1 MRVRVKKDD
10 KLVNIKLF
18 SNGCLQLTGAKTQ
31 TPASVCR
38 IVADKLFSAQ
48 QAEQST
54 YFDLRVR
61 MINSDMRTSHGIKR
75 AHLYEVWRGSKAC
88 IVYDP
93 ITYPALKVILF

>member
-18 SNGCLQLTGAKTQ
+18 SNGCLQLTGAKTAEDA
-31 TPASVCR
+31 ASVCG

-61 MINSDMRTSHGIKR
+61 MINNMRTSHGIKR
-75 AHLYEVWRGSKAC
+75 AHLYEVWRGSQS
-88 IVYDP
+88 VYR
-93 ITYPALKVILF
+93 L

>member
-18 SNGCLQLTGAKTQ
+18 FQWLSSVDWRKDRK
-31 TPASVCR
+31 TPASVCG

-61 MINSDMRTSHGIKR
+61 MINSD
-75 AHLYEVWRGSKAC
+75 E
-88 IVYDP
+88 D
-93 ITYPALKVILF
+93 